1 MRVARSAWL
10 LAPLVWLAGCA
21 SDESSFFDPASDF
34 DPPAL
39 TTFSV
44 ETQTDGSVV
53 ASWAANEPV
62 RAVVEW
68 NDGTA
73 DLPAHSY
80 STSRSYGEAGSQR
93 LIGVESDTEYTYS
106 VRMTDRAGNVAT
118 QFLEAEPT
126 FTTGTVSADPTFLFV
141 MIDVGWG
148 DALYLESPDGKRVLI
163 DAGHPIDAQIVS
175 EFLRS
180 HGATQLHAASTSHS
194 HADHMGGYFG
204 DDFADVPGVFQGTAR
219 AEYFLDHVN
228 RTAVTNQFEDD
239 LMPVVRSS
247 TNEIVYLEEGDR
259 TGDGEWLNWGEGVE
273 VELLAAGEKPFIYP
287 DLIQEEEFGSVI
299 NNDSMIWRVQYG
311 SFSLLLT
318 GDGEFA
324 SEQYLMDRHP
334 ASKLRVTVHKLGHHG
349 ANDANGDRFMSL
361 TSPIVAL
368 VTNSVREN
376 PGVMHPFVLGRVRQ
390 KGADYFAS
398 DRVIPNRD
406 RALPGVRGDVYIR
419 SDGTDFTVSTGRV
432 RFE

>member
-1 MRVARSAWL
+1 MRVARYAL
-10 LAPLVWLAGCA
+10 LALPFAWLAGCA
-21 SDESSFFDPASDF
+21 SDEANVFDPASDF
-34 DPPAL
+34 DPPVLAS
-39 TTFSV
+39 FSV

-53 ASWAANEPV
+53 ASWSANEAV

-73 DLPAHSY
+73 ELPAHSY
-80 STSRSYGEAGSQR
+80 STSREYREEGSQR
-93 LIGVESDTEYTYS
+93 LIGVASDTEYSYS

-118 QFLEAEPT
+118 QFFEDQPT
-126 FTTGTVSADPTFLFV
+126 FTTGSVSSDPTFLFV

-148 DALYLESPDGKRVLI
+148 DALYLESPDGKKVLI
-163 DAGHPIDAQIVS
+163 DAGHPIDAQIVTN
-175 EFLRS
+175 FLRS

-204 DDFADVPGVFQGTAR
+204 DDFADVPGVFQGGAR
-219 AEYFLDHVN
+219 TQYFLDHVN
-228 RTAVTNQFEDD
+228 RTVVTNQFEDD
-239 LMPVVRSS
+239 LMPVVRSAA
-247 TNEIVYLEEGDR
+247 NEIVLLEEGAR

-273 VELLAAGEKPFIYP
+273 VELLAAGEKPFVYP
-287 DLIQEEEFGSVI
+287 DLIQDQELGSVI
-299 NNDSMIWRVQYG
+299 NNDSMVWRVQYG
-311 SFSLLLT
+311 SFSMLLT

-324 SEQYLMDRHP
+324 TEQYLMDRYP
-334 ASKLRVTVHKLGHHG
+334 ASRLRATVHKLGHHG
-349 ANDANGDRFMSL
+349 ANDANGDRFLST
-361 TSPIVAL
+361 TSPIIAL

-406 RALPGVRGDVYIR
+406 RALPGVRGDLYIR
-419 SDGTDFTVSTGRV
+419 TDGTDFTVSADRV